1 HLTSPLFPYTTLF
14 RSKLYLIWFVFFFKI
29 FDGFVSW
36 LFRSGKRKIFLYD
49 LFHFFFNFFQIFC
62 CKLSLSVYI
71 IVKTVCHRRTDGQ
84 LCLRIKSLN
93 GLSHDMGSCMAEGA
107 LSLIVIKGK
116 DI

>member
-84 LCLRIKSLN
+84 RSEEHTSELQSRFDL
-93 GLSHDMGSCMAEGA
+93 
-107 LSLIVIKGK
+107 
-116 DI
+116 